1 MHRRLE
7 SSPTPAVDDPSF
19 TRARKQRVV
28 QEGIERLDG
37 FRRGLAVQIQITC
50 YVLSATCYVLSPTC
64 DVLTCDV
71 LTGTV
76 PTRYVITGSVITC
89 YVLSAMRYG
98 HAASWLRRLQVGG
111 GHDDGTPLQL
121 DEQPPAV
128 AHFAHD
134 ACAESRDVHAIARG
148 EDRHQLRSIARAP
161 DAR

>member
-7 SSPTPAVDDPSF
+7 SSPAPAVDDPGF

-37 FRRGLAVQIQITC
+37 FRRGLAVQIQITG
-50 YVLSATCYVLSPTC
+50 YRLSAACDGLTCYVLSPTRY
-64 DVLTCDV
+64 VLS
-71 LTGTV
+71 
-76 PTRYVITGSVITC
+76 PTR
-89 YVLSAMRYG
+89 YVLSAMCYG

-121 DEQPPAV
+121 DEEPPAV

-134 ACAESRDVHAIARG
+134 ACAESRDVHTIARG
-148 EDRHQLRSIARAP
+148 EDRHQLRSIARAR